1 MIVYYAQD
9 FMYIFFPFNKNM
21 KRKGKQ
27 QDDQENVSECK
38 RAKPAS
44 DVQTS
49 SECVHAAEQEKK
61 VMNRKKRKVGD
72 GDKLSN
78 VQKKICKD
86 KVTDGRTGKDKQQ
99 VKNKPDKEVHPP
111 KVTSSPTGMK
121 ENSNAKK
128 VKKAHV
134 QIEKLTK
141 ETDGEK
147 TESKA
152 GSTDSKKVNSKKMN
166 KWQRFKKKKDM
177 QKTVKKGASK
187 ETKNVSSPAMKKGSK
202 SAQPVK
208 SQDVSSNWKKL
219 QQVL

>member
-1 MIVYYAQD
+1 MC
-9 FMYIFFPFNKNM
+9 IFFPFNKNM
-21 KRKGKQ
+21 KRKRKH

-38 RAKPAS
+38 KAKPAPGI
-44 DVQTS
+44 QTS
-49 SECVHAAEQEKK
+49 SECVHAPEQEKK

-99 VKNKPDKEVHPP
+99 VKNKQDKKDHPP

-121 ENSNAKK
+121 ENSNDKK
-128 VKKAHV
+128 VKKVQVHV
-134 QIEKLTK
+134 EKLTK

-152 GSTDSKKVNSKKMN
+152 GSIDSKKVNGKKMN

-187 ETKNVSSPAMKKGSK
+187 ETKNASSPLVKRGSK
-202 SAQPVK
+202 PAQPVK

>member
-9 FMYIFFPFNKNM
+9 FTYIFFPFNKNM
-21 KRKGKQ
+21 KRKRKQ

-44 DVQTS
+44 GVQTS
-49 SECVHAAEQEKK
+49 VHAAEQEKK

-134 QIEKLTK
+134 QKEKLTK

-177 QKTVKKGASK
+177 QKTVKKDASK
-187 ETKNVSSPAMKKGSK
+187 ETKNVSSPAVKKGSK
-202 SAQPVK
+202 SAQPVE